1 MGFNL
6 IDENPMVDWGL
17 VRAGIGSRDQELV
30 SIVICVHGQ
39 AELTDT
45 CLASL
50 FKHDAGESFEVVIVD
65 NGSDSATQSCLRRW
79 AGLHDEVRVFRSEV
93 NLNFALGSNIGFE
106 ASRGARVVFLN
117 NDTEVSPEWLRS
129 LLRPLRNPSVKG
141 TQPKLVYPD
150 GTIQGAGI
158 VFSSYSP
165 LGYPIYVGKPGDYA
179 PTQKGRRYRALTA
192 ACMAIRAAEFANAGG
207 FDTAFINGQEDIDLC
222 LRIGE
227 GKAVFAYVPDAVVL
241 HHEGKTPGRGTWIE
255 SNRQLFFQRWAGA
268 FDADDMQYYEEDEV
282 IPECYAPD
290 NPAWVEC
297 GYAVWRPRIGPVEK
311 GGESKLSLLN
321 KADFQIAIKIGCP
334 DRTIK
339 DHWGDYH
346 FAVALCSAFLRK
358 GVRARIDFMSEWYEN
373 RDNVQVV
380 NLVLRG
386 IIRYECPT
394 DPLNLMWLISHPDK
408 VSFDEL
414 NSFDYVFAASEP
426 WVQKARGQGIS
437 CETLLQCSDV
447 CRFLPSQKTA
457 ESFRYLYVAN
467 SRLVKRTA
475 VAEAIEQDV
484 RLDIFGEMWDG
495 IAPMDWVKGEKID
508 NVDLP
513 GFYSSA
519 VAVVNDHWDAMKDQ
533 GFISNRVFDVLACG
547 GNLVTDRPP
556 VIPTEL
562 EEFCAFF
569 GDGDSLSEAL
579 RTAQERDTP
588 ERRLAASIYVRQNH
602 SFDNR
607 ADVVLSLIAELK
619 TKAMLTD

>member
-1 MGFNL
+1 M
-6 IDENPMVDWGL
+6 
-17 VRAGIGSRDQELV
+17 RSAIGSRDQELV

-50 FKHDAGESFEVVIVD
+50 FKHEAGERFEVVIVD
-65 NGSDSATQSCLRRW
+65 NGSDTATRSCLRRW
-79 AGLHDEVRVFRSEV
+79 ARLHDEVRVFRSEV
-93 NLNFALGSNIGFE
+93 NLNFALGSNVGFA

-141 TQPKLVYPD
+141 AQPKLVYPD
-150 GTIQGAGI
+150 GTIQGAGV

-179 PTQKGRRYRALTA
+179 PTQRGRRYRALTA
-192 ACMAIRAAEFANAGG
+192 ACMAIRAVDFANAEG
-207 FDTAFINGQEDIDLC
+207 FDTTFINGQEDIDLC

-227 GKAVFAYVPDAVVL
+227 GEAVFAYVPDAVVL
-241 HHEGKTPGRGTWIE
+241 HHEGKTPGRGTNIE
-255 SNRQLFFQRWAGA
+255 NNRRLFFQRWNQS
-268 FDADDMQYYEEDEV
+268 FDADDMQYYKDDNLV
-282 IPECYAPD
+282 PESYAPD
-290 NPAWVEC
+290 NPAWVEH
-297 GYAVWRPRIGPVEK
+297 GYAIWRPRMAAVEDED
-311 GGESKLSLLN
+311 ESNPSPFN
-321 KADFQIAIKIGCP
+321 KEDLQIAIKIGCP
-334 DRTIK
+334 DRAIK

-358 GVRARIDFMSEWYEN
+358 GVRAHIDFMSDWYVN
-373 RDNVQVV
+373 SDDDQVV

-386 IIRYECPT
+386 ISRYDCRKGPV
-394 DPLNLMWLISHPDK
+394 NLMWLISHPDK

-414 NSFDYVFAASEP
+414 NSFEYVFAASEP
-426 WVQKARGQGIS
+426 WVQRARGEGIL

-447 CRFLPSQKTA
+447 CRFLPSQEAVT
-457 ESFRYLYVAN
+457 ESFRHLYVAN
-467 SRLVKRTA
+467 SRLVKRKA
-475 VAEAIEQDV
+475 VAEAIEQGA

-513 GFYSSA
+513 RFYSSA
-519 VAVVNDHWDAMKDQ
+519 VAVVNDHWDAMKQQ

-547 GNLVTDRPP
+547 GNLVTDHP
-556 VIPTEL
+556 VGMPEEL
-562 EEFCAFF
+562 EGFCIFF
-569 GDGDSLSEAL
+569 GDGSTLSSAL
-579 RTAQERDTP
+579 RIAEERGTP
-588 ERRLAASIYVRQNH
+588 ERRLAASDYARRHH

-607 ADVVLSLIAELK
+607 AEKILSVLKGILNGRRV
-619 TKAMLTD
+619 DR